1 MKTFIAIGAMLIAS
15 LAQAQATDEVAVA
28 QQAINRHFDIW
39 NDRNAAHW
47 DARLPEVYTADV
59 LVADYGGLATG
70 YADIRRLL
78 ERVQAD
84 HPGFVF
90 TPAPVAWN
98 HGLGR
103 VTWGYGPK
111 DNPNQVHG
119 EDIFTIKDGKL
130 ASLRVFIDKQ

>member
-1 MKTFIAIGAMLIAS
+1 MKTFIAIGAMLIAA

-47 DARLPEVYTADV
+47 DAKLPQVYTADV

-90 TPAPVAWN
+90 TPAPRLEPWPGAGYL
-98 HGLGR
+98 GLWVEGEPQP
-103 VTWGYGPK
+103 GP
-111 DNPNQVHG
+111 
-119 EDIFTIKDGKL
+119 
-130 ASLRVFIDKQ
+130 R